1 LKVRENRDWKGTKEM
16 AKQEKSLM
24 RQMIEERGIKDLK
37 GVQDLVKELTS
48 GLIQEC
54 MDAELEDELGYSK
67 YDYKNKQGSNSRNG
81 SYSKTVSSSQGPVE
95 LKVPRDREGEYEPE
109 IVKKGQM
116 DISAIED
123 KILFLYSQGTSTRE
137 IERTMQE
144 MYGIM
149 VDATRVSRITDKILP
164 LIREWQNRPLETCYA
179 HVVLDAIHYKVR
191 EEGTV
196 VKKAVYIAIGTDMA
210 GMKEV
215 LGLWIGE
222 TESSKYWLGVLN
234 GLKARGVEHILIIS
248 VDGLNGFTEAIEA
261 VYPKTEVQRC
271 ILHQIRNSTRY
282 VSYKDLKAFTAGL
295 KPIYKAA
302 TEEAAL
308 LALDEFEETWGARYP
323 LAIKSWRQHWSELAT
338 MFRYP
343 EALRRIIYT
352 TNALENFNRQ
362 LRKVTKTKSAFVS
375 DDALLKQLYL
385 VTMQVSEKWTMPVA
399 NWRDILAQLII
410 FFGDRVSVHL

>member
-1 LKVRENRDWKGTKEM
+1 M

-24 RQMIEERGIKDLK
+24 RQLIEERGIKDLQ
-37 GVQDLVKELTS
+37 GVSNLVKELTS
-48 GLIQEC
+48 GLIQEV

-81 SYSKTVSSSQGPVE
+81 SYSKTVNSSQGAVE
-95 LKVPRDREGEYEPE
+95 LKVPRDREGVYAPE

-144 MYGIM
+144 MYGIE

-196 VKKAVYIAIGTDMA
+196 VKKAVYIAIGTDLA

-215 LGLWIGE
+215 LGLWVGE
-222 TESSKYWLGVLN
+222 TESAKYWLGILN
-234 GLKARGVEHILIIS
+234 GLKSRGVEDILIIS
-248 VDGLNGFTEAIEA
+248 VDGLSGFTTAIEA

-295 KPIYKAA
+295 KLIYKAA

-308 LALDEFEETWGARYP
+308 LALDGFEAEWGGRYP
-323 LAIKSWRQHWSELAT
+323 LAIKSWREHWTELAT
-338 MFRYP
+338 MFKYP

-362 LRKVTKTKSAFVS
+362 LRKATKTKAAFVS

-385 VTMQVSEKWTMPVA
+385 VTVQVTDKWTMPIPH
-399 NWRDILAQLII
+399 WRDILAQLLI
-410 FFGDRVSVHL
+410 FFADRVPIRL

>member
-1 LKVRENRDWKGTKEM
+1 MKVRENRDWKGTKEM